1 MSRSNFLKITRF
13 GRIISEVILYNTY
26 LLLLEVESLFLSFL
40 EEAEA
45 ELEVVTTEVTIPFE
59 AEDKKSAIRYVR
71 KQVVAVCWLQSIS
84 QNLMHPDT

>member
-13 GRIISEVILYNTY
+13 GRITSEVILYNTY

-45 ELEVVTTEVTIPFE
+45 ELEVVTTEFTIPFE
-59 AEDKKSAIRYVR
+59 AEDKKKMQLDMCVN
-71 KQVVAVCWLQSIS
+71 KW
-84 QNLMHPDT
+84 

>member
-45 ELEVVTTEVTIPFE
+45 ELEVVTTEATIPFE
-59 AEDKKSAIRYVR
+59 AENKKIE
-71 KQVVAVCWLQSIS
+71 K
-84 QNLMHPDT
+84 

>member
-1 MSRSNFLKITRF
+1 MSTRSNFLKITRF

-59 AEDKKSAIRYVR
+59 AEDKKKVELDMCVN
-71 KQVVAVCWLQSIS
+71 KFS
-84 QNLMHPDT
+84 QNFMHPAT

>member
-13 GRIISEVILYNTY
+13 GRIISEVIPYNTY

-71 KQVVAVCWLQSIS
+71 KQVVAVC
-84 QNLMHPDT
+84 

>member
-84 QNLMHPDT
+84 QNLMHPAT

>member
-59 AEDKKSAIRYVR
+59 AEDKKSAIKMCVN
-71 KQVVAVCWLQSIS
+71 KW
-84 QNLMHPDT
+84 